1 MTCDTYAVVLKSRHR
16 LSRVASAV
24 MVCLILF
31 GTAIKVGAADPPFS
45 VSPTTAMPGETI
57 TYTGTGWRDPGVCG
71 NTRVELTINP
81 GDISLGSMSVGPTG
95 NWSGTFPAPTAPGAY
110 TLTAMTR
117 LPGTPQCTEVAAF
130 DVVAPTTT
138 TTAPTTT
145 TSTVPG
151 ASTEVPAEPE
161 AAGEPE
167 TGPGEP
173 QAAPA
178 PVSSTPLPVTG

>member
-1 MTCDTYAVVLKSRHR
+1 MLTLRGGLT
-16 LSRVASAV
+16 RVACVVAAGSLV
-24 MVCLILF
+24 ML
-31 GTAIKVGAADPPFS
+31 GTAVEASGATDPPFS

-95 NWSGTFPAPTAPGAY
+95 NWSGTFLAPTAPGAY
-110 TLTAMTR
+110 TLTAITR
-117 LPGTPQCTEVAAF
+117 LPGTPQCMEVAAF

-145 TSTVPG
+145 
-151 ASTEVPAEPE
+151 EPE
-161 AAGEPE
+161 TGPGEPE

-173 QAAPA
+173 ETGPGEPETGPGEPEAGTAA
-178 PVSSTPLPVTG
+178 VSTSPLPVTG